1 MEKIPTRLNYLDSLR
16 GLAAFGVVFCHL
28 ACVFWNALYYEENAA
43 TVFEQIWNKTPLNA
57 ITNGNLP
64 VQFFFVL
71 SGFLITKNIY
81 TRNTTD
87 GFRVL
92 GKKFTN
98 LLKLVIPGILLPF
111 LLMRLHLMVHQAA
124 LAQDES
130 LVFVKYYNNFS
141 PTLGSALSDFFY
153 TFTEKSNYNG
163 PMWTIHFELFGS
175 LLITVLSSF
184 VSSNVEGFWKR
195 KLSYI
200 LFYLIIGVM
209 NQNYCGFIAGAI
221 TYDVLDSLMNQS
233 AGQTDRFSFLRR
245 TPVKL
250 LLLAAGFYFAAINM
264 NVTGIWYP
272 LHFLSQLSAQ
282 FRIWGVCLC
291 LFVLM
296 LSPMLQKMLSAR
308 FLVKLGKLSRFI
320 FIFHWP
326 MILSVG
332 CWLFIR
338 LYSTLSR
345 GLLLV
350 VAAGASILG
359 TVLFSLLYS
368 HFEAFLSAVI
378 CRSSSR
384 TKLTP
389 R

>member
-153 TFTEKSNYNG
+153 TFTEKA
-163 PMWTIHFELFGS
+163 T
-175 LLITVLSSF
+175 ITVQCGQFILSCLEACSSRSF
-184 VSSNVEGFWKR
+184 R
-195 KLSYI
+195 
-200 LFYLIIGVM
+200 
-209 NQNYCGFIAGAI
+209 
-221 TYDVLDSLMNQS
+221 
-233 AGQTDRFSFLRR
+233 
-245 TPVKL
+245 P
-250 LLLAAGFYFAAINM
+250 
-264 NVTGIWYP
+264 
-272 LHFLSQLSAQ
+272 
-282 FRIWGVCLC
+282 
-291 LFVLM
+291 
-296 LSPMLQKMLSAR
+296 LSAR
-308 FLVKLGKLSRFI
+308 
-320 FIFHWP
+320 
-326 MILSVG
+326 
-332 CWLFIR
+332 
-338 LYSTLSR
+338 TLR
-345 GLLLV
+345 GS
-350 VAAGASILG
+350 GSGSCRISCSI
-359 TVLFSLLYS
+359 
-368 HFEAFLSAVI
+368 
-378 CRSSSR
+378 
-384 TKLTP
+384 
-389 R
+389 